1 MFVSSLL
8 KSSKHLLAITLAGFA
23 TFGVPAARAAGPA
36 GVKNVLLVHGAWA
49 DGSSWDGVIAKLHA
63 DGYNVT
69 AVQLPL
75 TSLADDVAVV
85 QRALAREDGKTM
97 LVGHSYGGV
106 EIGRA
111 SCRERV
117 YVLV

>member
-1 MFVSSLL
+1 M
-8 KSSKHLLAITLAGFA
+8 
-23 TFGVPAARAAGPA
+23 
-36 GVKNVLLVHGAWA
+36 HGGWA
-49 DGSSWDGVIAKLHA
+49 DGTSWSKAIAILHA

-85 QRALAREDGKTM
+85 QRALALENGKTL

-106 EIGRA
+106 VITEAGVDPKVAELPRDQW
-111 SCRERV
+111 
-117 YVLV
+117 